1 MGYKTESRPN
11 SQILS
16 VGRGAEDREPGQ
28 MPGTA
33 GEVGWKPGLRGGGE
47 GASVQSRTDCDTQS
61 PGDLGRVTSGDRS
74 LAGG

>member
-1 MGYKTESRPN
+1 MSYKTESRPK

-16 VGRGAEDREPGQ
+16 AGRGAEDREPGQ

-47 GASVQSRTDCDTQS
+47 GASGQSGTDCNTQS
-61 PGDLGRVTSGDRS
+61 PGDLGTVTSGDRS